1 MMDDHTWI
9 VALLDADNSEHE
21 FMVNAHNDLDAVD
34 AAIADAMFDDPV
46 VLYVE
51 RTDP

>member
-1 MMDDHTWI
+1 
-9 VALLDADNSEHE
+9 
-21 FMVNAHNDLDAVD
+21 MVNARNDLDAVD
-34 AAIADAMFDDPV
+34 AAIAEAMFDDPV